1 MDNYFE
7 ITYKT
12 FGMYR
17 PKVEHL
23 YQYRELFIN
32 KIVTEPDQ
40 LISEEEAIEKGRM
53 LIGTR
58 LLKSPGFGR
67 ITTIL
72 LTRG

>member
-32 KIVTEPDQ
+32 KIVN
-40 LISEEEAIEKGRM
+40 R
-53 LIGTR
+53 TR
-58 LLKSPGFGR
+58 SVDFRRRSYRKRENADWKQGC
-67 ITTIL
+67 
-72 LTRG
+72 